1 MDEKYLL
8 EIKTVQ
14 STTFKQVIDA
24 MKEILIDI
32 NLEFDE
38 SGMQV
43 VAMDSTRVVLVH
55 LKLDAD
61 KFESYYCPKK
71 LYVGVNMIKLQ
82 VLIKTV
88 TNGNTLTLYIT
99 ESNPNHLGIRI
110 ENPEKNVR
118 TNYNLSIMDVDV
130 LSIPPIA
137 MDFETVINMSS
148 VDFQKI
154 VRDMTNL
161 ADYIEISNIE
171 NQLTFKCDGDFCS
184 QETTISVDN
193 NDHIN
198 ITKNGSRGQHEI
210 IQGIFSLKY
219 LSLFTKC
226 TNLSSM
232 VEIYIKNNYPLV
244 LCYNVTSLG
253 SIRLCLAGRKNTD
266 A

>member
-1 MDEKYLL
+1 
-8 EIKTVQ
+8 
-14 STTFKQVIDA
+14 
-24 MKEILIDI
+24 
-32 NLEFDE
+32 
-38 SGMQV
+38 
-43 VAMDSTRVVLVH
+43 
-55 LKLDAD
+55 
-61 KFESYYCPKK
+61 
-71 LYVGVNMIKLQ
+71 
-82 VLIKTV
+82 
-88 TNGNTLTLYIT
+88 
-99 ESNPNHLGIRI
+99 
-110 ENPEKNVR
+110 
-118 TNYNLSIMDVDV
+118 MDVDV

-154 VRDMTNL
+154 VRDMSNL

-198 ITKNGSRGQHEI
+198 ITKNGSRGQHDI

-266 A
+266 